1 MSIETVNI
9 LSLIL
14 GAIAVISPFILS
26 YFTNK
31 LIQAE
36 DKRAKEMIEKAEKR
50 HEEIMREIQKSIDEG
65 NKRGEKILM
74 EIQKS
79 IEAGNERVEK
89 LIDEGNKRLEIILSE
104 ILKRV

>member
-1 MSIETVNI
+1 MSVETVNI

-36 DKRAKEMIEKAEKR
+36 DKRAKEMIK
-50 HEEIMREIQKSIDEG
+50 EIQKSIDEG
-65 NKRGEKILM
+65 NRRHEEMMMETQKMIM
-74 EIQKS
+74 EIQRT